1 MDESGLGQ
9 QNLVRNT
16 NLGLNDITMLN
27 ENPKEIRTE
36 VWALRGVDIIRLG
49 WGGEARAEESKK
61 EHTVWSQENQA
72 CGDLEDAVSGEGV
85 PPVSPAAT
93 EVTSEGK

>member
-61 EHTVWSQENQA
+61 EHVVTWKMLCQEKGYLRCHLLQ
-72 CGDLEDAVSGEGV
+72 LR
-85 PPVSPAAT
+85 
-93 EVTSEGK
+93 

>member
-1 MDESGLGQ
+1 MDESGRGQ

-27 ENPKEIRTE
+27 ENPKEIKTE
-36 VWALRGVDIIRLG
+36 VWAPRGVDIIRLG
-49 WGGEARAEESKK
+49 GGVRAEESEK
-61 EHTVWSQENQA
+61 EHTVRSQENQA

-85 PPVSPAAT
+85 APVSPAAS